1 MSRMRLDG
9 PQILISAAALC
20 GACLSSG
27 AAQAAP
33 AGSLLPEQHF
43 AAFKG
48 ICLDHVGNAKAQVA
62 AAIAAPHLLREI
74 DPSAD
79 GTRRFDGVDY
89 TASVLDNGDQR
100 YCMVSAIV
108 AETANLAPGIAAA
121 NPHLKQGA
129 IGQAHDSQ
137 TYVWAVTA
145 AAEPTLYVY
154 YIGKKDGVMLAS
166 FGVGVEKSR

>member
-1 MSRMRLDG
+1 MLKEIEEGPSMIRRL
-9 PQILISAAALC
+9 
-20 GACLSSG
+20 
-27 AAQAAP
+27 
-33 AGSLLPEQHF
+33 
-43 AAFKG
+43 
-48 ICLDHVGNAKAQVA
+48 
-62 AAIAAPHLLREI
+62 I
-74 DPSAD
+74 DNY
-79 GTRRFDGVDY
+79 FDGVDY